1 LGARGWVCIGF
12 CNWRWHGRI
21 AGSVVVVMSKHT
33 PGPWRAGYYDDSSG
47 YDCMTGGISIG
58 PNAAGPIHL
67 DGQNYGQKRCK
78 AIERESIERMLA
90 DARLIAAA
98 PDLLE
103 VLKLCQGNI
112 SSLLASKHPLV
123 YSKWLSVV
131 EEAIAKATGET
142 K

>member
-1 LGARGWVCIGF
+1 
-12 CNWRWHGRI
+12 
-21 AGSVVVVMSKHT
+21 MSAAQHT

-67 DGQNYGQKRCK
+67 DGQHYGQKRCK
-78 AIERESIERMLA
+78 VIEKESIERMLA

-98 PDLLE
+98 PELLE
-103 VLKLCQGNI
+103 VLELCEGNI
-112 SSLLASKHPLV
+112 SSLLASAHPKV
-123 YSKWLSVV
+123 YGEWLSVV
-131 EEAIAKATGET
+131 KAAIAKAKGET